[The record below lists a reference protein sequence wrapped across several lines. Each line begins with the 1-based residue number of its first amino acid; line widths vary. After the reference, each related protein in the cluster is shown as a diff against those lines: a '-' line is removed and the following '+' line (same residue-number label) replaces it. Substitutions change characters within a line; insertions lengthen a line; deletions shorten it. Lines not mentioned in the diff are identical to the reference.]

1 MAGKASIRPTIVG
14 KVLGHYCIT
23 EKIGEGG
30 MGEVYRARDQ
40 RLDRD
45 VAIKVLPWGTF
56 SGESTRKQFR
66 KEALALS
73 RLNHPNI
80 ETIHDFDSDNDVD
93 FLVTEYIAGEGLNQ
107 KLVSGALPEEEIVR
121 LGIQLAD
128 ALAAA
133 HEQGVIHRDLKPAN
147 IRITADGWLKILDF
161 GLAKLYV
168 PVSSGA
174 VTASMSESMRFAGT
188 LPYMAPEQVR
198 GEKLDART
206 DIWAAGAVLFEM
218 ATGHR
223 PFAAPGL
230 QVTDEILHKH
240 PSAPSS
246 LNPHVSPALDATIL
260 KCLKKDPTHRYYSAR
275 EIGVDL
281 RRAGTPSPHHARR
294 VSPRSTALAFAAAF
308 VVVGLIGFAWHIYHK
323 SGGRSAIAPSIAVL
337 PFSDL
342 SPGHDR
348 DYFSDGLAEEI
359 LNDLATMPNIK
370 VVARTSAFQFKGK
383 NEDLRLVAKKLG
395 VENVLE
401 GSVRTDG
408 TRVRVTAQLVKA
420 DDGFHVWSSSYDRD
434 LKDIFSVQEEIAK
447 SVTVALRV
455 KLLAGKVA
463 SPVPS
468 SRTTNVTAYQEFLQ
482 ARYFA
487 RRGDKQSAKQALKHI
502 DNVIQSDPNYAPA
515 YAWRG
520 DLTLDAGGM
529 VWLDYSDAIAKA
541 RRDIERAIELDP
553 NLADGYRVLSMMQSL
568 ADSNCPAAKVTLQ
581 RALDLAPGDADNIG
595 QSGFLEMCL
604 GRQEE
609 AVELLKQAV
618 ILDPLEPGR
627 YLKLAQN
634 LRDLGRYNESKA
646 ALERAVEL
654 NPRIVWAH
662 ETLGEVYLAQG
673 RPREAL
679 EEVKKEPVDFLQA
692 LGFAIA
698 YHALRR
704 EQESDAALATL
715 ITRYPNDCAY
725 QIAQVYAY
733 RGDKDRAF
741 EWLARAYR
749 QHDGGLMLTKTDLLL
764 KGLREDP
771 RYPQFLRTLNIA
783 Y

>member
-1 MAGKASIRPTIVG
+1 MAGKASSRPTIVG
-14 KVLGHYCIT
+14 TVLGHYCIT

-45 VAIKVLPWGTF
+45 IAIKVLPLGTF
-56 SGESTRKQFR
+56 PEESTRKHFR

-80 ETIHDFDSDNDVD
+80 ETIHDFDSENGVD
-93 FLVTEYIAGEGLNQ
+93 FLVTEYIAGEGLSQ
-107 KLVSGALPEEEIVR
+107 KLVFGALPEKEIVR
-121 LGIQLAD
+121 LGMQLAD

-133 HEQGVIHRDLKPAN
+133 HEQGIIHRDLKPAN
-147 IRITADGWLKILDF
+147 IRITADGRLKILDF
-161 GLAKLYV
+161 GLAKLNL
-168 PVSSGA
+168 PVSFDA
-174 VTASMSESMRFAGT
+174 ATASMTESMRFAGT

-206 DIWAAGAVLFEM
+206 DIWATGAVLFEM

-223 PFAAPGL
+223 PFPAPGL
-230 QVTDEILHKH
+230 QVTDEILNKP
-240 PSAPSS
+240 PSVPSH
-246 LNPHVSPALDATIL
+246 LNPHVSPALDAIIL
-260 KCLKKDPTHRYYSAR
+260 KCLDKDRTHRYYSAR
-275 EIGVDL
+275 EIGADL
-281 RRAGTPSPHHARR
+281 LRACAPSPHHARR
-294 VSPRSTALAFAAAF
+294 PPVRFIASVLAAAF
-308 VVVGLIGFAWHIYHK
+308 VVVGIIGFTWRIYHK
-323 SGGRSAIAPSIAVL
+323 SGSFPAMIPSIAVL

-383 NEDLRLVAKKLG
+383 NEDLRVVAKKLG
-395 VENVLE
+395 VESVLE

-408 TRVRVTAQLVKA
+408 TRVRVTARLVKA
-420 DDGFHVWSSSYDRD
+420 DDGFRVWSSSYDRD
-434 LKDIFSVQEEIAK
+434 LKDIFSVQEDIAK
-447 SVTVALRV
+447 SVTVALRAN
-455 KLLAGKVA
+455 LLAGKIA
-463 SPVPS
+463 ATVPS
-468 SRTTNVTAYQEFLQ
+468 SRTTNVAAYQEFLQ

-487 RRGDKQSAKQALKHI
+487 RLGDKQSATQALKHI
-502 DNVIQSDPNYAPA
+502 NNVIQSDPNFAPA
-515 YAWRG
+515 YALRG
-520 DLTLDAGGM
+520 NLTLDAGGM

-541 RRDIERAIELDP
+541 RRDVERAIELDP

-568 ADSNCPAAKVTLQ
+568 ADSNCPAAKITLQ
-581 RALDLAPGDADNIG
+581 RALDFAPGDADNIG
-595 QSGFLEMCL
+595 QDGFLEMCL

-618 ILDPLEPGR
+618 TLDPLEPGR

-646 ALERAVEL
+646 ALERALEL
-654 NPRIVWAH
+654 NPGVVWAH

-679 EEVKKEPVDFLQA
+679 EEVEKEPADFLQV
-692 LGFAIA
+692 LGLAIT
-698 YHALRR
+698 YHALGRK
-704 EQESDAALATL
+704 QESDAALATL
-715 ITRYPNDCAY
+715 ITRYGNDCAY
-725 QIAQVYAY
+725 QIAEVYAY
-733 RGDKDRAF
+733 RGDKDKAF
-741 EWLARAYR
+741 KWLARAHR

-764 KGLREDP
+764 RGLREDP
-771 RYPQFLRTLNIA
+771 RYPQLLRTLNIA